1 VLALEAGELGT
12 WQWERDGAVIWDAT
26 MEQLCG
32 LPPGGFDGTFDA
44 WVALLHPDDA
54 TQVLQTVDQ
63 AVEAKT
69 SYQIDHRVVWPDGT
83 VRWIQGRG
91 TVTLGPDGEVTGTIG
106 CCADISDRKRA
117 ELEHQRRAE
126 QADRVAL
133 LERHQRERLEFLV
146 RLTAH
151 ALEANDHYEFL
162 ASATAAAVPELGD
175 WCSVH
180 FLPPSASTPEVAV
193 AHVDPDRVSWAR
205 ELTLRYPFDPD
216 APTGVA
222 AVIRTGELEFLP
234 EITQEL
240 LDEALDRTPMGRDEA
255 AAIIDALQLTSAV
268 TVPLTTTQ
276 GVIGAMQFVSAESGR
291 RYTEADVALALAAAG
306 RIAQALENMWLTE
319 QQRHIAATLQ
329 EALLPP
335 AMPEIPGV
343 EVAVRYWAAGASDVG
358 GDFYDVFPLAG
369 DRWAVVIGDVCGTG
383 PGAAAVTGIAR
394 HTIRA
399 AAKHGQDHRGV
410 LEWLDEAVRA
420 SQRNLFCTA
429 CYATIERTGDR
440 WRLRSSAGGHPLPI
454 VVRAAGGA
462 ESVGVPGTIL
472 GMLDHLDST
481 EAAVDLDEGDLVLFY
496 TDGLTDV
503 PPPHGL
509 TADDVAHMAELAG
522 HASSA
527 EHVVDE
533 IQRLVNEHL
542 PMAMRHDDIALVVL
556 RVAPTS
562 TG

>member
-1 VLALEAGELGT
+1 
-12 WQWERDGAVIWDAT
+12 
-26 MEQLCG
+26 
-32 LPPGGFDGTFDA
+32 
-44 WVALLHPDDA
+44 
-54 TQVLQTVDQ
+54 
-63 AVEAKT
+63 
-69 SYQIDHRVVWPDGT
+69 
-83 VRWIQGRG
+83 
-91 TVTLGPDGEVTGTIG
+91 
-106 CCADISDRKRA
+106 
-117 ELEHQRRAE
+117 
-126 QADRVAL
+126 
-133 LERHQRERLEFLV
+133 
-146 RLTAH
+146 
-151 ALEANDHYEFL
+151 
-162 ASATAAAVPELGD
+162 
-175 WCSVH
+175 
-180 FLPPSASTPEVAV
+180 
-193 AHVDPDRVSWAR
+193 
-205 ELTLRYPFDPD
+205 
-216 APTGVA
+216 
-222 AVIRTGELEFLP
+222 
-234 EITQEL
+234 
-240 LDEALDRTPMGRDEA
+240 
-255 AAIIDALQLTSAV
+255 
-268 TVPLTTTQ
+268 
-276 GVIGAMQFVSAESGR
+276 VSAESGR

-410 LEWLDEAVRA
+410 LEWLDVAVRA

-454 VVRAAGGA
+454 VVRAAGGV
-462 ESVGVPGTIL
+462 ESVGRPGTIL
-472 GMLDHLDST
+472 GMLDHVDST

-509 TADDVAHMAELAG
+509 TADDGTHMAELAS
-522 HASSA
+522 HASAA
-527 EHVVDE
+527 EHDVDE
-533 IQRLVNEHL
+533 IHRLVNAHL

-556 RVAPTS
+556 RVTRTPS
-562 TG
+562 G